1 MRDSEMV
8 GWRRALR
15 PAGPLKKRVARGK
28 ARVVAAGGY
37 LWAPTYAVPMKLI
50 DCPRDAMQGWPTFIP
65 TTHKITYLNTLL
77 RVGFDTLDFG
87 SFVSP
92 KAIPQLADTIEVLE
106 GLDLG
111 QSGTH
116 LLAIVANLRGAE
128 TAAQHPQIRYIG
140 FPLSVSETFQQR
152 NTNKSIAE
160 ALDDV
165 ARMQE
170 LCARTGQEQ
179 VVYLSMG
186 FGNPYGDPWSPAIL
200 GEFTQKLDALG
211 VSIVALSDTIGASVP
226 ATIAPPFRELTA
238 AFPHIEFGAHLHT
251 TPDTW
256 REKVLAAYEAGCR
269 RFDGA
274 LGGYGGCP
282 MATDQLT
289 GNMPTERLIDFA
301 LEVGEPLR
309 LDLEA
314 LGEAR
319 TLNQEIFAEH

>member
-1 MRDSEMV
+1 
-8 GWRRALR
+8 
-15 PAGPLKKRVARGK
+15 
-28 ARVVAAGGY
+28 
-37 LWAPTYAVPMKLI
+37 MKLI

-65 TTHKITYLNTLL
+65 TAQKISYLNTLL

-92 KAIPQLADTIEVLE
+92 KAIPQLADTAEVLD
-106 GLDLG
+106 GLEL
-111 QSGTH
+111 SATTTK

-128 TAAQHPQIRYIG
+128 TAAQYSQIRYIG

-152 NTNKSIAE
+152 NTNKSIAQ
-160 ALDDV
+160 ALEDV

-170 LCARTGQEQ
+170 LCTRTGQEQ

-186 FGNPYGDPWSPAIL
+186 FGNPYGDPWSPSVL

-211 VSIVALSDTIGASVP
+211 VRIVALSDTIGASVP
-226 ATIAPPFRELTA
+226 ETIAPPFQELTA

-251 TPDTW
+251 TPDSW
-256 REKVLAAYEAGCR
+256 HEKVQAAYGAGCR

-282 MATDQLT
+282 MAADQLT
-289 GNMPTERLIDFA
+289 GNMPTERLLDFSA
-301 LEVGEPLR
+301 EVGEKLQVNEGA
-309 LDLEA
+309 LDEA
-314 LGEAR
+314 KK
-319 TLNQEIFAEH
+319 LNQAIFAAH